1 MGGFV
6 PKPIRPKPQSNRL
19 EDQPEVIEARAN
31 QPKVSS
37 QMNAPKPIGTPA
49 GPTDI
54 EMDQDDNLRT
64 KRKGRKNTI
73 LTSSQGLGENI
84 ELGKKTLLG

>member
-1 MGGFV
+1 MGGFSPV
-6 PKPIRPKPQSNRL
+6 VKLAEKAGVVKKVNPKSV
-19 EDQPEVIEARAN
+19 E
-31 QPKVSS
+31 QPKVVS
-37 QMNAPKPIGTPA
+37 QVDAPKPMGSPA

-54 EMDQDDNLRT
+54 EMDQDNNLRT

>member
-1 MGGFV
+1 MGGFSPV
-6 PKPIRPKPQSNRL
+6 VKLAEKAGVVKKVNPKSV
-19 EDQPEVIEARAN
+19 E
-31 QPKVSS
+31 QPKVVS
-37 QMNAPKPIGTPA
+37 QVDAPKPMGSPA

>member
-1 MGGFV
+1 MGGFI
-6 PKPIRPKPQSNRL
+6 PRPKA
-19 EDQPEVIEARAN
+19 PEPAPAPKAVE
-31 QPKVSS
+31 QPKVVS
-37 QMNAPKPIGTPA
+37 QMDAPQPIDAPA

-54 EMDQDDNLRT
+54 EMDQEENLRT

>member
-1 MGGFV
+1 MGGFIS
-6 PKPIRPKPQSNRL
+6 KPKPQSKKL

-37 QMNAPKPIGTPA
+37 QMDGPKPINTPA

-54 EMDQDDNLRT
+54 EMDQEQVLKT
-64 KRKGRKNTI
+64 KRKGRRKTI

>member
-1 MGGFV
+1 MGGYIP
-6 PKPIRPKPQSNRL
+6 PKKKRRTPPPPKAV
-19 EDQPEVIEARAN
+19 E
-31 QPKVSS
+31 QPKVVS
-37 QMNAPKPIGTPA
+37 QMDAPQPIDAPA

-54 EMDQDDNLRT
+54 EMDQDESLKT
-64 KRKGRKNTI
+64 KRKGRRKTI